1 MVIREVNRKK
11 RLSWCLGK
19 RRLTVEQYWQNIIFS
34 DESQVVIGDNH
45 RVYVWR
51 KANEAYLPQCMCPP
65 RKRRVAVM
73 VWGCI
78 TYDGVGTLCLVDG
91 NITAQKYIDILDE
104 HLWPVIVRHFLNK
117 PYLFQDD
124 NAPVHRAR
132 ITCEYKQNNNIPSIT
147 WPAQSPDIN
156 IIENIWL
163 KIKRLLQNTARN
175 ITTRDELFNAILHIW
190 QNIAPEYVRNLYLSI
205 PRRIQAVV
213 RSKGQLTKY

>member
-1 MVIREVNRKK
+1 
-11 RLSWCLGK
+11 
-19 RRLTVEQYWQNIIFS
+19 VEQYWQNIIIS
-34 DESQVVIGDNH
+34 DESQVVIGNNH

-51 KANEAYLPQCMCPP
+51 RANEAYLPQCMYPS

-156 IIENIWL
+156 IIENIWS
-163 KIKRLLQNTARN
+163 KIKCVLQNTARN
-175 ITTRDELFNAILHIW
+175 ITTQDNLFNAILDIW